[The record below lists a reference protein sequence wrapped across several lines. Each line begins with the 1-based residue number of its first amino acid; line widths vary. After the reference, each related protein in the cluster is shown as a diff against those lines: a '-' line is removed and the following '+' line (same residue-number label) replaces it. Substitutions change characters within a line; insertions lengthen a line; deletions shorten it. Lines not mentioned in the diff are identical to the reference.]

1 MSIKLLPSPKLRLL
15 HEQAPASASCQKGV
29 KGLVVVQPG
38 FLVAAGGTLLHHAVD
53 SEALGRTRK
62 WPPALLEL
70 EVVDVLVNSLQR
82 SRAAESRTTSIRRLC
97 MLSHTAGCR
106 PYACW
111 Q

>member
-1 MSIKLLPSPKLRLL
+1 MSIKLLPLPKLRLL
-15 HEQAPASASCQKGV
+15 HEQAHLSRL

-38 FLVAAGGTLLHHAVD
+38 FIVAAGGTLLHHAVD

-82 SRAAESRTTSIRRLC
+82 S
-97 MLSHTAGCR
+97 
-106 PYACW
+106 
-111 Q
+111 